1 MDNLLNGD
9 GEVPRSFPSF
19 LKSRDKVEIEMLFRV
34 YFRSGKKRCVIRLF
48 YEADALRDEEITNT

>member
-19 LKSRDKVEIEMLFRV
+19 WNPAIKLRSKC
-34 YFRSGKKRCVIRLF
+34 YFAYTLEAEKRG
-48 YEADALRDEEITNT
+48 T